1 MDVTAIPV
9 LSDNYVFALLE
20 SGGRNAA
27 LVDPGEAEPVLEFLE
42 ARRLTLEAILVTHHH
57 GDHVGGL
64 PTVRRRF
71 PEARVIGATAD
82 AHRIRGL
89 TERVREGDAPVVLGR
104 RFEVLEVPG
113 HTRGHIAYVVREGV
127 GGELFSGDTVFGA
140 TIGNLFEGTPD
151 EIYASLQKIRALPPA
166 TRLWCA
172 HEYTLQYVREAAAF
186 DPGNRALG
194 ERLARLERLP
204 PGVPTVPLTLA
215 EERATNPF
223 FRWDE
228 PELCTRLGTHP
239 GLDTFRRL
247 CELL

>member
-1 MDVTAIPV
+1 VDVTAIPV

-20 SGGRNAA
+20 PRGATAA

-42 ARRLTLEAILVTHHH
+42 RRTLALEAILVTHHH
-57 GDHVGGL
+57 GDHVAGIGTL
-64 PTVRRRF
+64 CRRF
-71 PEARVIGATAD
+71 PAARVIGASAD

-113 HTRGHIAYVVREGV
+113 HTRGHIAYVARDGEG
-127 GGELFSGDTVFGA
+127 GDLFSGDTVFGA

-151 EIYASLQKIRALPPA
+151 DIYASLHKIRALPPA

-186 DPGNRALG
+186 DPENRVLV
-194 ERLARLERLP
+194 ERLARLERLG
-204 PGVPTVPLTLA
+204 PGAPTVPLTLA

-228 PELCTRLGTHP
+228 PELCARLDTAP